1 MTMHPSQLSINDYT
15 YLLPEEKIAKHPLA
29 GRDLSKLLIFKNGEI
44 AEDIYRNISSHLP
57 KNSLLVFNNTRVI
70 EARLLFRKST
80 GAVIEL
86 FGLEPDDSYPDI
98 ETALGQKKKVSWKC
112 LIGGASKWK
121 HGQSLSKE
129 VRIHDEIIA
138 LLASIKDRLEDSF
151 LIEFSWEADVTF
163 EEILH
168 AAGSIPIPP
177 YLKRDSEEA
186 DKERYQTIYA
196 EKHGS
201 VAAPTAG
208 LHFTPEVFSALKEKQ
223 ISAAFVTLH
232 VGAGTFMPVKA
243 EKMDGHH
250 MHAEY
255 IEVNRSFIEQLIR
268 HDGNIFAVGTT
279 SLRTLESIYWM
290 GLKAFNDPQVS
301 PEALAI
307 EQWEVYDLMEKMID
321 RKDALSALLK
331 WMQQHHEDRL
341 VIKTRILI
349 APGYKI
355 KMVNGLITNF
365 HQPQSTLL
373 LLVAAITG
381 TEWRKIYDYA
391 LEHDF
396 RFLSYGDG
404 CLLYV
409 M

>member
-1 MTMHPSQLSINDYT
+1 MHPSQLSINDYT

-29 GRDLSKLLIFKNGEI
+29 ARDHSKLLIFKNGSIE
-44 AEDIYRNISSHLP
+44 EDIYHNISSHLP
-57 KNSLLVFNNTRVI
+57 DGSLLVFNNTRVI

-86 FGLEPDDSYPDI
+86 FGLEPDDRYADI
-98 ETALGQKKKVSWKC
+98 ETALDQRKHVFWKC

-121 HGQSLSKE
+121 HGQVLTKE
-129 VRIHDEIIA
+129 VPIHDEKIS

-151 LIEFSWEADVTF
+151 LIEFSWEADVRF

-186 DKERYQTIYA
+186 DKVRYQTIYA

-208 LHFTPEVFSALKEKQ
+208 LHFTPEVFDMLQEKQ
-223 ISAAFVTLH
+223 ISTAFVTLH
-232 VGAGTFMPVKA
+232 VGAGTFMPVKS

-255 IEVNRSFIEQLIR
+255 IDISRAFIEQLINQ
-268 HDGNIFAVGTT
+268 DGNTFAVGTT
-279 SLRTLESIYWM
+279 SLRTLESMYWM
-290 GLKAFNDPQVS
+290 GLKAFYDPGIS
-301 PEALAI
+301 IEALVI
-307 EQWEVYDLMEKMID
+307 EQWEVYDLMERMID
-321 RKDALSALLK
+321 CKNALSALLK
-331 WMQQHHEDRL
+331 WMQEHEMERL

-355 KMVNGLITNF
+355 QMVNGLITNF

-381 TEWRKIYDYA
+381 GEWKKIYDYA
-391 LEHDF
+391 LNHDF

-409 M
+409 S

>member
-1 MTMHPSQLSINDYT
+1 MHPSQLSINDYT

-57 KNSLLVFNNTRVI
+57 KDSLLVFNNTRVI

-138 LLASIKDRLEDSF
+138 LLASVKDRLEDSF

-232 VGAGTFMPVKA
+232 VG
-243 EKMDGHH
+243 
-250 MHAEY
+250 
-255 IEVNRSFIEQLIR
+255 RR
-268 HDGNIFAVGTT
+268 H
-279 SLRTLESIYWM
+279 
-290 GLKAFNDPQVS
+290 
-301 PEALAI
+301 
-307 EQWEVYDLMEKMID
+307 VYACEG
-321 RKDALSALLK
+321 RKDGWPSHACGV
-331 WMQQHHEDRL
+331 H
-341 VIKTRILI
+341 
-349 APGYKI
+349 
-355 KMVNGLITNF
+355 
-365 HQPQSTLL
+365 
-373 LLVAAITG
+373 
-381 TEWRKIYDYA
+381 
-391 LEHDF
+391 
-396 RFLSYGDG
+396 
-404 CLLYV
+404 
-409 M
+409 